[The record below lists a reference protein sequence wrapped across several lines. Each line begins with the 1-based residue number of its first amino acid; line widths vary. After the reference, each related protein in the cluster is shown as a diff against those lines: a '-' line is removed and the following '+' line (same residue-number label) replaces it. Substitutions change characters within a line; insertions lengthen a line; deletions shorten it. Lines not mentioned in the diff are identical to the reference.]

1 MNTDGFFWSVFIRLQ
16 EILEEVFRELHKVKD
31 EIIDGTF
38 YLLLKHSG
46 GIISLHLGTAN
57 SLLIYANDYLIGK
70 SNQWDDGESGG
81 YVGLRPLGRSR
92 VTETWKHS
100 KKWF

>member
-1 MNTDGFFWSVFIRLQ
+1 MGFLICLIHLQ

-38 YLLLKHSG
+38 NLLLKHSR
-46 GIISLHLGTAN
+46 GIISLHLGTPV
-57 SLLIYANDYLIGK
+57 SLLIYADDYLIGK
-70 SNQWDDGESGG
+70 SNQWDDGEPGG

-92 VTETWKHS
+92 VPET
-100 KKWF
+100 